1 MREVIF
7 DTETTGLD
15 PSDGHRICEIGC
27 VELVNRIQ
35 TGRTFHAYLNPL
47 RPMPAEAEAVHG
59 LGDAFLANKP
69 TFGSIV
75 RQLLEFL
82 GDARLVAH
90 NAEFDRRFLNWELRN
105 CGETEIGAERVEDTL
120 AIARRK
126 FPGAKHSLD
135 ALCQRFGIDLAGR
148 DKHGAL
154 LDARLLA
161 DVYVELTGGR
171 QIGLQ
176 LGAAVA
182 ASTTLEAQIERRF
195 WPPRAHAPSAEELE
209 KHRIFV
215 TGLTTPLWLQLSV
228 GDMDTGPPA

>member
-27 VELVNRIQ
+27 VELVGRIE
-35 TGRTFHAYLNPL
+35 TGRTFHAYLNPC

-59 LGDAFLANKP
+59 LSDAFLAGKP
-69 TFGSIV
+69 AFAAIV
-75 RQLLEFL
+75 RDLLAFI

-105 CGETEIGAERVEDTL
+105 CGESEILADRVDCTL
-120 AIARRK
+120 VIARRK

-135 ALCQRFGIDLAGR
+135 ALCARFGVDLSAR
-148 DKHGAL
+148 EKHGAL

-161 DVYVELTGGR
+161 NVYVELTGGR
-171 QIGLQ
+171 QIGLS
-176 LGAAVA
+176 LAGDPIAEDEVAV
-182 ASTTLEAQIERRF
+182 EVERRY
-195 WPPRAHAPSAEELE
+195 WPPRPHAPSAEERARHAEFL
-209 KHRIFV
+209 K
-215 TGLTTPLWLQLSV
+215 LLATPLW
-228 GDMDTGPPA
+228 GRIGAA